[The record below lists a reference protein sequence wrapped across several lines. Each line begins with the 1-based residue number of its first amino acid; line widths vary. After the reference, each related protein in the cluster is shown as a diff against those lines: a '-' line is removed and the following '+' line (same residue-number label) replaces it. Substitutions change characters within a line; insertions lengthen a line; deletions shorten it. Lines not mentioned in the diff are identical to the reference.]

1 MLKVMSAITIFPS
14 TNTDLIPVVSK
25 YHERQQICVSK
36 ANKVSDLIL
45 GRDDKEGN
53 KMVRRDMRTIKHSNL
68 RGWAMCTL
76 GPLKGMLLSG
86 R

>member
-1 MLKVMSAITIFPS
+1 MLKVMSAITVFPS
-14 TNTDLIPVVSK
+14 TNTDLIPAVSK
-25 YHERQQICVSK
+25 FHERQQMCVNK

-53 KMVRRDMRTIKHSNL
+53 KMVRSDMRTIKRSNI
-68 RGWAMCTL
+68 RDWAECTL